1 MLSQYERTGKT
12 MSEQTIEELA
22 KKLISRMGRSQA
34 IEICEANKWLRVL
47 EHIKSL
53 DKNVQSA

>member
-1 MLSQYERTGKT
+1 

-22 KKLISRMGRSQA
+22 KKLIRRMGRSQA
-34 IEICEANKWLRVL
+34 IQICEANKWLRVL

-53 DKNVQSA
+53 DKVAHSS

>member
-1 MLSQYERTGKT
+1 

-22 KKLISRMGRSQA
+22 KKLIHRMGRSQA

-47 EHIKSL
+47 EHIKNI
-53 DKNVQSA
+53 DKRAHSA

>member
-1 MLSQYERTGKT
+1 
-12 MSEQTIEELA
+12 MSEETIEELA

-53 DKNVQSA
+53 DKNAQNA